1 LHKIPLHI
9 THILRYANGSNST
22 MRIEPMSDLKTL
34 LAIDY
39 ATDDLCAQ
47 EILARHNRIWQQDR
61 EEISRIIK
69 AYSDRPHI
77 MLSALDAL
85 VSSARREG
93 FSDD

>member
-1 LHKIPLHI
+1 
-9 THILRYANGSNST
+9 

-93 FSDD
+93 FFDD